1 MALLVPLAFAGL
13 ALAFWRRSLAWGLVV
28 VNAMVLIKIAWT
40 FVFSPPEGA
49 LAHLVPAAVGLAIVD
64 AVLLFA
70 LRRTRGTAA

>member
-1 MALLVPLAFAGL
+1 
-13 ALAFWRRSLAWGLVV
+13 
-28 VNAMVLIKIAWT
+28 
-40 FVFSPPEGA
+40 